1 MTQVK
6 LKFTGDVRS
15 RMKADRMDFAFEGST
30 LALLEALFAVHNLR
44 DLIFDETGNIK
55 PWARV
60 AVNGRFSYTIGDMS
74 APIQEGDLVA
84 LLHPY
89 VVAF

>member
-1 MTQVK
+1 MRMGVDRVD
-6 LKFTGDVRS
+6 FT
-15 RMKADRMDFAFEGST
+15 FEGNT
-30 LALLEALFAVHNLR
+30 LGELLEAVFAEYDLR
-44 DLIFDETGNIK
+44 DLILDEGGNVK

-60 AVNGRFSYTIGDMS
+60 AVNGRFSYTIGDMN
-74 APIQEGDLVA
+74 ATIQEGDLVA